1 VSPPTAVIAED
12 EDKLRDALRNAL
24 ATLWPELVI
33 RAEARNGL
41 EALEAIDRHQP
52 DVLFL
57 DIEMPGMNGLDVAK
71 RASGRCHIVFVTAY
85 DEYAVPAFEHEAVDY
100 VMKPI
105 TAERLGEAVRRLKLR
120 VGARPADLER
130 FLEDLAARRQTSHDY
145 LRWITVPHG
154 EEVRF
159 VTLDEVCYFQS
170 DNKYTRVVTAENT
183 SLIRRTIKEL
193 AEEIDPKAFWQIHRS
208 TLVNVNA
215 IAGIMRDFAGH
226 TRVRLKQRKETLP
239 VSEPYLRLF
248 RNL

>member
-1 VSPPTAVIAED
+1 MSSPTAVIAED
-12 EDKLRDALRNAL
+12 EAGLRDALRTAL
-24 ATLWPELVI
+24 AALWPELDI
-33 RAEARNGL
+33 KAEATNGL
-41 EALEAIDRHQP
+41 EANEAIDRHRP

-57 DIEMPGMNGLDVAK
+57 DIEMPGMNGLEVAR
-71 RASGRCHIVFVTAY
+71 RASGRCHIAFVTAY
-85 DEYAVPAFEHEAVDY
+85 DEYAVPAFEQEAVDY

-105 TAERLGEAVRRLKLR
+105 TLERIGETVRRLKLR

-130 FLEDLAARRQTSHDY
+130 FLQGLAERQRPVREY

-154 EEVRF
+154 EEMRF
-159 VTLDEVCYFQS
+159 VTVDEICYFQS
-170 DNKYTRVVTAENT
+170 DNKYTRVVTAEST

-239 VSEPYLRLF
+239 VSEPYLHLF
-248 RNL
+248 RTL